1 MESSV
6 ASLMEHLGGVET
18 RRRVAMMRRKEAET
32 RLAFATEEGVRLEQQ
47 QRVNTAAAAELK
59 RALEYQ
65 LDQQRS
71 AQLRRT
77 AGADAVRH
85 AEATETLL
93 LERARAAAAR
103 GAAVVAAWEKN
114 TRELEELQRA
124 WENDEAA
131 LPLHRRS
138 RELTEEAAALISKR
152 EQLEREV
159 REAVQR
165 RNEAVVPPQPPTTTT
180 TTTQADGDVTAIQ
193 LKAQIGL
200 GKCELAELQ
209 TQHARQMAVLEREV
223 ADLNSRSMELSQWL
237 ADTLDSR
244 DQALMSIQKL
254 QSCLSSG
261 VCASCRPSS

>member
-18 RRRVAMMRRKEAET
+18 RRRVTMMRRKEAET

-47 QRVNTAAAAELK
+47 QQLNTAAVAELK
-59 RALEYQ
+59 RALEHH
-65 LDQQRS
+65 LEQQRS

-77 AGADAVRH
+77 TGADALRH
-85 AEATETLL
+85 GEATEVLL

-103 GAAVVAAWEKN
+103 GAALVAAWETN
-114 TRELEELQRA
+114 TRELDELQRS
-124 WENDEAA
+124 WEDDEAA

-138 RELTEEAAALISKR
+138 RQLAEEAAALLSKR

-159 REAVQR
+159 REATQR
-165 RNEAVVPPQPPTTTT
+165 RTETVIPQPPPTTTEG
-180 TTTQADGDVTAIQ
+180 GDVTVIQ
-193 LKAQIGL
+193 LTAQIGL
-200 GKCELAELQ
+200 SKCELTELQ
-209 TQHARQMAVLEREV
+209 AQHARQMAALDREV
-223 ADLNSRSMELSQWL
+223 ADLNSRSMELAQWL
-237 ADTLDSR
+237 ADTVGSR
-244 DQALMSIQKL
+244 DQVLMSIQML